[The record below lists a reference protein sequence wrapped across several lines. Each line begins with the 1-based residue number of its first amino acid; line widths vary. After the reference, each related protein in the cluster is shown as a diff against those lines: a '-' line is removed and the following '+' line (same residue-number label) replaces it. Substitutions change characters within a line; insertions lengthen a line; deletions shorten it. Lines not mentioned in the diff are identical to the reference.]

1 MSNRNHHYR
10 DPDFNAAQSGRYT
23 LLVQIGASSFSY
35 AVIDQHKLLVL
46 EENIS
51 LEEFKSPAEEHS
63 ILSADHKQRIIG
75 LPQNG
80 FTFVPVSLFKPELA
94 ADFARF
100 LNVKEDEKVFS
111 QPLDKDN
118 QVIYKV
124 GEITANTIAEKF
136 DLKNTVFGAKG
147 WIKLTA
153 ANNPTNHDLYVNVG
167 NDLAELLNFRDG
179 KLRFYNSFEFKT
191 ADELAYFAV
200 FVTEELQLHP
210 QSITVI
216 LSGDITAEDENA
228 NRLSKFFGQVKL
240 NDLKTIDLPHEIASH
255 TVLTLTALSLCGSSE
270 AL

>member
-10 DPDFNAAQSGRYT
+10 DPDFNAAQSGGYT
-23 LLVQIGASSFSY
+23 LLVQIGVSSFSY
-35 AVIDQHKLLVL
+35 AVVDQHKLLVL

-51 LEEFKSPAEEHS
+51 TDELNNPSGEHS
-63 ILSADHKQRIIG
+63 ILSADYKQRIIG
-75 LPQNG
+75 LSQNG

-100 LNVKEDEKVFS
+100 LDVKEDEKVFS
-111 QPLDKDN
+111 QPLDKNN
-118 QVIYKV
+118 QVIYKLGDLV
-124 GEITANTIAEKF
+124 ANAIAEKF

-153 ANNPTNHDLYVNVG
+153 TKNPGNHDLYVNIG
-167 NDLAELLNFRDG
+167 NDQVELLNFRDG

-191 ADELAYFAV
+191 ADELAYFAM
-200 FVTEELQLHP
+200 FITEELQLHP
-210 QSITVI
+210 QNITVV
-216 LSGDITAEDENA
+216 LSGDIAADDENA
-228 NRLSKFFGQVKL
+228 AHLAKFFGKVKL
-240 NDLKTIDLPHEIASH
+240 NDLKTIGLPEEIASH

>member
-35 AVIDQHKLLVL
+35 AVVDQHKLLVL
-46 EENIS
+46 EENVSIDE
-51 LEEFKSPAEEHS
+51 LNNPAEEHS
-63 ILSADHKQRIIG
+63 ILSADYKQRIIG

-94 ADFARF
+94 GDFARF
-100 LNVKEDEKVFS
+100 LDVKEDEKIFS

-124 GEITANTIAEKF
+124 GELTANTIAEKF
-136 DLKNTVFGAKG
+136 DVENTVFGAKG
-147 WIKLTA
+147 WIKLIA
-153 ANNPTNHDLYVNVG
+153 ANKPDNHHLNLNIG
-167 NDLAELLNFRDG
+167 NDQVELLNFRDG

-191 ADELAYFAV
+191 ADELAYFGM
-200 FVTEELQLHP
+200 FITEELQLHP
-210 QSITVI
+210 KNITVV
-216 LSGDITAEDENA
+216 LSGDINADDENTS
-228 NRLSKFFGQVKL
+228 RLAKFFGKVEL
-240 NDLKTIDLPHEIASH
+240 NTLKTIDLPEEIASH

-270 AL
+270 AH